1 MAIEQALTGA
11 VSRAITPAIA
21 GVGADVVVPPDLW
34 VDPAIDAKRVM
45 NGGNVV
51 TMQKLAGTLADPTQA
66 TPAEQP
72 LYVANGINGL
82 GAIESQDA
90 LRELNSLNVL
100 ASPNISFVA
109 QFGWMRTAANNN
121 YVFSMSFKDGAVDLS
136 YVLDF
141 QSGKFRSRSWSS
153 SVGFFGQFFS
163 ANTFGTSVPLVV
175 TVIYDAPGSS
185 VILRVNGTQ
194 EGSTSSVHLNAT
206 TIYNIH
212 LLNHWGVA
220 TLSLIGQRM
229 GAFMANVATLPSM
242 RQILIREQYLIN
254 RYI

>member
-21 GVGADVVVPPDLW
+21 GVGADVIVPPDLW

-51 TMQKLAGTLADPTQA
+51 TLQKLAGTLADPTQA

-109 QFGWMRTAANNN
+109 QFAWMRTAANNN
-121 YVFSMSFKDGAVDLS
+121 YVFTMSFDAGGTLS

-153 SVGFFGQFFS
+153 GASFFGAFFS
-163 ANTFGTSVPLVV
+163 ANTFGTSVPLVI

-185 VILRVNGTQ
+185 IILRVNGTQ
-194 EGSTSSVHLNAT
+194 EGSTSSVHAVAAT
-206 TIYNIH
+206 AYNVH
-212 LLNHWGVA
+212 LLNHWGTA
-220 TLSLIGQRM
+220 TIGLITQRM
-229 GAFMANVATLPSM
+229 GAFMANVVTLPSM

-254 RYI
+254 RYV